1 MKEDVVAANLAN
13 LRQSINELKE
23 CVNGQNVTPNQTEQH
38 IKVDLDEKTIYNGVA
53 KSFCTCW
60 NDALSVVKE
69 HVWKQQPGTLPFSL
83 WFPKIVDIFKQKS
96 RLLEYIYTHICD
108 YNLNR
113 LNIEINTEN
122 ILRRQDEILS
132 KINELKHPITIIPPN
147 INGLFIRG
155 HHIKLRYVIVI
166 VALILTWAVAA
177 SVSSLTPIGSATIE
191 CARDIMLL
199 RNLIYPRLLNAK
211 FFFNL
216 GCGVE
221 VGDGRFVPCRHSEFC
236 WIIKER
242 INILFTQ

>member
-23 CVNGQNVTPNQTEQH
+23 CINRQNVTPNQTEQH
-38 IKVDLDEKTIYNGVA
+38 IKMDLDEKTIYNGVA

-60 NDALSVVKE
+60 NDALSVVKK
-69 HVWKQQPGTLPFSL
+69 HVWKQQPDTLPFSL

-132 KINELKHPITIIPPN
+132 KINELKRKYSVNHVFSSRTSIIN
-147 INGLFIRG
+147 FTSKKQSYDDTRRSG
-155 HHIKLRYVIVI
+155 
-166 VALILTWAVAA
+166 
-177 SVSSLTPIGSATIE
+177 
-191 CARDIMLL
+191 RDNELL
-199 RNLIYPRLLNAK
+199 PRAQCDL
-211 FFFNL
+211 
-216 GCGVE
+216 
-221 VGDGRFVPCRHSEFC
+221 
-236 WIIKER
+236 
-242 INILFTQ
+242 